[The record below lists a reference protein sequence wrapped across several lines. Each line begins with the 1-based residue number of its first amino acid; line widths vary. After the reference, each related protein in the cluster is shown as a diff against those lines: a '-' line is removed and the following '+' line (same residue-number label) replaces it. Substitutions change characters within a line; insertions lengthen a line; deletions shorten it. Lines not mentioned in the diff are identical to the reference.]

1 MLSWVNQTL
10 TERTPARK
18 SLNLLISLGSPCGA
32 SRVTSVVKNTEE
44 ILSLSTSN
52 ESAVRPAW
60 LRLSLTKV
68 FSITCP
74 LQIFQIHAPTCI
86 WLTTL
91 FEDFSFHFSTRSWR
105 SIIFFNDLFSA
116 ITRFDRFEPR
126 LSICGGQSQRAPSS
140 RNCLFLL
147 NS

>member
-1 MLSWVNQTL
+1 M
-10 TERTPARK
+10 
-18 SLNLLISLGSPCGA
+18 
-32 SRVTSVVKNTEE
+32 
-44 ILSLSTSN
+44 LSLSTSN

-68 FSITCP
+68 FSIMCP

-140 RNCLFLL
+140 RNCLFYSIPKLL
-147 NS
+147 TWDRILPLISKKFGFGEKSRTRERQSIR